1 MSSSHVLANSK
12 IFSIHEWL
20 VVHPVFVSSVQ
31 SSILAGYLSK
41 NPIFNFKLYVKKM
54 DLALEPKE
62 DFALEPNKKSMATFF
77 ANASKFPEYNFMNII
92 KGKKIFFFCM

>member
-1 MSSSHVLANSK
+1 
-12 IFSIHEWL
+12 
-20 VVHPVFVSSVQ
+20 
-31 SSILAGYLSK
+31 
-41 NPIFNFKLYVKKM
+41 M